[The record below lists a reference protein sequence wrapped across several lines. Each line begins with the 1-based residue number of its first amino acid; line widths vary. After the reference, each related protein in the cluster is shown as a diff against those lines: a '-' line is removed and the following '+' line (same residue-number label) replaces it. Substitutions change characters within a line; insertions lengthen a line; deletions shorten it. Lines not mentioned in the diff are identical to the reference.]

1 MTDSLVA
8 PAQQAGGVGRGIPS
22 YTFEHLPGKLCRS
35 WFNQEKN
42 VVVVNSGHRDF
53 LFASRARALNLRYIC
68 RLFCK
73 ELVLHN
79 FAGMAPDTLLERL
92 IELSLHT
99 EEHLK

>member
-1 MTDSLVA
+1 MES
-8 PAQQAGGVGRGIPS
+8 AQQATDIGRGIPS
-22 YTFEHLPGKLCRS
+22 YTFEHLAGKLSRS
-35 WFNQEKN
+35 WFDAEKN
-42 VVVVNSGHRDF
+42 VVVINSGHRDF
-53 LFASRARALNLRYIC
+53 LFANRARALKLRYIC

-79 FAGMAPDTLLERL
+79 FAGIASDALLERL